1 MKVTARNWQMAQ
13 SSYYRLASQD
23 QVKDQEQ
30 LKDQQP
36 GVQEEQKE
44 LPTATETRPGI
55 TGIQKQDKDQS
66 SDLDL
71 LVKSFDAQSAAGS
84 PTSGK
89 VKPSSNSTSG
99 SGIGELAAQLA
110 QAQTKL
116 DVQQIAGKAM
126 RALVNLQMAAAMSE
140 GTDKKKAQQ
149 NVARMKKLI
158 KRINKKM
165 QHLAKEEQME
175 LKIKKAEKKQEL
187 KKAEELQKELKKN
200 RTKRRRDERNYAS
213 KELSKDR
220 QEATNEMVNSLG
232 GGGSA
237 SSAPVDPAAA
247 AASGVPAMSGD
258 MMSLEPVSIDI
269 SV

>member
-1 MKVTARNWQMAQ
+1 MKVTANNWQMAQ
-13 SSYYRLASQD
+13 RTYRLLASQE

-30 LKDQQP
+30 LTDQ
-36 GVQEEQKE
+36 EQKE
-44 LPTATETRPGI
+44 LPTATETRPGTTV
-55 TGIQKQDKDQS
+55 TGIQKQDKDQT

-84 PTSGK
+84 AGSGK
-89 VKPSSNSTSG
+89 VKPSSGSTSG

-149 NVARMKKLI
+149 QVARMKKLI

-187 KKAEELQKELKKN
+187 KKAEELQKELKKH

-232 GGGSA
+232 GAA
-237 SSAPVDPAAA
+237 SSDPTAATGSLDAAA
-247 AASGVPAMSGD
+247 GVPAMSGD